1 MMPDFGSRWMN
12 PTLLKPGGQAIT
24 YLVEDAQTDGKPTC
38 VAKIL
43 NNPRPERRARF
54 LQEIRSTEEFDHPNV
69 VKSIAQG
76 ETKNHKQ
83 PFFVMP
89 YYEKG
94 TLEENHGRLGS
105 PLDRLRLFVQ
115 ICEGVA
121 YAHGKGLIHRDLK
134 PANIFLSQETIPIVG
149 DFGLCYRHDL
159 ESDERITQTHEAVGA
174 RKYIPPEWREG
185 KVDNPQPGGD
195 LYSLGKI
202 LYWVLVGTEYDGHED
217 DHQSQARCIV
227 KTFWTPA
234 DERTSHQV
242 ARSYFEKWVLAFSL
256 ADEIVGVTLR
266 KNPNERLDSAR
277 KLIDRVRGA
286 IARIEAG
293 GCVLNLDLPKRCLFC
308 GTGTYQSAHRL
319 TLRNGSTTFFPDR
332 HGREKL
338 RGSISPAQELYDM
351 RKLAEAH
358 FGLTASWGIP
368 LILVCDFCGN
378 VQSFRLDLTSD
389 GTGTNW
395 LP

>member
-1 MMPDFGSRWMN
+1 MPDFGPRWIN
-12 PTLLKPGGQAIT
+12 QHLLKPGGQALT

-43 NNPRPERRARF
+43 NNPGQNGAPDFFKRLA
-54 LQEIRSTEEFDHPNV
+54 STEEFDHPNV

-89 YYEKG
+89 YYGKG
-94 TLEENHGRLGS
+94 TLEENHGHLGS
-105 PLDRLRLFVQ
+105 PLDRFRLFVQ

-121 YAHGKGLIHRDLK
+121 YAHAKGLIHRDLK

-159 ESDERITQTHEAVGA
+159 EADERVTQTHEAVGA

-185 KVDNPQPGGD
+185 KVDNPQPSGD

-217 DHQSQARCIV
+217 DHQSQAHCIV
-227 KTFWTPA
+227 KHFGHQQTSAQAIRWLGPILKSGFWHFRWPTKLLASPFGRI
-234 DERTSHQV
+234 RTSALTPPV
-242 ARSYFEKWVLAFSL
+242 
-256 ADEIVGVTLR
+256 
-266 KNPNERLDSAR
+266 

-293 GCVLNLDLPKRCLFC
+293 GRVEF
-308 GTGTYQSAHRL
+308 GAFQSAAC
-319 TLRNGSTTFFPDR
+319 S
-332 HGREKL
+332 
-338 RGSISPAQELYDM
+338 
-351 RKLAEAH
+351 AEQ
-358 FGLTASWGIP
+358 GPIEQP
-368 LILVCDFCGN
+368 ID
-378 VQSFRLDLTSD
+378 
-389 GTGTNW
+389 
-395 LP
+395 